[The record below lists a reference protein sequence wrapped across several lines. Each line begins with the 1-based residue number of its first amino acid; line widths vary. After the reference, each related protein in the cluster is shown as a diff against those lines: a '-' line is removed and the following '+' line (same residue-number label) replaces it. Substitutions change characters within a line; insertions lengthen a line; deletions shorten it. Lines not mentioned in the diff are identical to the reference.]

1 MKNIAQI
8 VVNEGCSVKNAFEIL
23 NKTGK
28 RILLL
33 VDNEGCFQRTVTDGD
48 IRRLLIN
55 FNSLESTLKSL
66 EPQKSIVVN
75 KKHTD
80 SEILELMIDNEIG
93 EIPIVDKA
101 NKPIDI
107 YFRSELQP
115 YISLSLPHMSGNEL
129 EFVEEAFDT
138 NWIAPVGPNVDG
150 FENEFSNYVD
160 NHFSVALS
168 CGTAAIHLALRI
180 LNIKSGDIVL
190 CSSFSFVASAN
201 PILYEHAIPVF
212 IDSEPKTWNMS
223 PVALEKAL
231 ESYSLKGNKPKAIV
245 VAHLYGQSA
254 DMEKIINLS
263 KIYDVPIIE
272 DAAESLGS
280 LHKGKH
286 TGTFGDF
293 GVFSFNG
300 NKIITT
306 SGGGMLISKNKDFID
321 KAKFLSTQA
330 KDSAPYYE
338 HSELGFNYRMSNILA
353 GIGRG
358 QLKILDQRVRERRD
372 IFQFYRENLNYD
384 FLDWMPEPKGD
395 FSSRWLSA
403 VSLNPKNTEITPTFL
418 IKEILKRANIEL
430 RHVWKPLH
438 RQPLFK
444 GADYFSHS
452 EESFCDFIFQTSVCL
467 PSTSSMDD
475 EQKKYVV
482 SNMKKIL
489 T

>member
-1 MKNIAQI
+1 MNDVSQI
-8 VVNEGCSVKNAFEIL
+8 FVDINCTIKDALEVL
-23 NKTGK
+23 NNTGK
-28 RILLL
+28 RVLIL
-33 VDNEGCFQRTVTDGD
+33 VDQKGTFQRTITDGD
-48 IRRLLIN
+48 IRRLLIKDIT
-55 FNSLESTLKSL
+55 LENTLQLL
-66 EPQKSIVVN
+66 EPQQSIVIN
-75 KKHTD
+75 SRLD
-80 SEILELMIDNEIG
+80 SNDILAIMIKNEVAEIPLIDNN
-93 EIPIVDKA
+93 

-107 YFRSELQP
+107 YFRAELQP
-115 YISLSLPHMSGNEL
+115 HIFLSMPHMSGNEL
-129 EFVEEAFDT
+129 EYVEQAFDT

-150 FENEFSNYVD
+150 FENEFSKYIETPY
-160 NHFSVALS
+160 SVALS
-168 CGTAAIHLALRI
+168 CGTAAIHLALRL

-190 CSSFSFVASAN
+190 CSSFTFVASAN
-201 PILYEHAIPVF
+201 PILYERATPVF

-223 PVALEKAL
+223 PLALEEAL
-231 ESYSLKGNKPKAIV
+231 KKYSNIGKKPKAII

-254 DMEKIINLS
+254 DMNKIMHLS
-263 KIYDVPIIE
+263 ELYDVPVIE
-272 DAAESLGS
+272 DAAESLGALCS
-280 LHKGKH
+280 GKK
-286 TGTFGDF
+286 TGTYGKF

-306 SGGGMLISKNKDFID
+306 SGGGMLISENKDLIE

-330 KDSAPYYE
+330 KDDAPYYE
-338 HSELGFNYRMSNILA
+338 HSEIGFNYRMSNVLA

-358 QLKILDQRVRERRD
+358 QLKILDQRVRERRN
-372 IFQFYRENLNYD
+372 IFKFYRDNLEYD

-403 VSLNPKNTEITPTFL
+403 VSLNPKKIQITPSFL

-438 RQPLFK
+438 SQPLFK
-444 GADYFSHS
+444 GADYFPHS

-482 SNMKKIL
+482 SNLKKIL